1 MRSRTNVHYL
11 VFHLTLADTI
21 TSYVTLPM
29 ETLWRQGQR
38 RYSSRIYVT
47 FPKIY
52 LWTFSKREIMAR
64 KVKLSKSI
72 FWFRL
77 NCHFIFT
84 KAFFC
89 TVPPFGR
96 LSTHVLRLTI
106 QWYAGNIMCKLLM
119 MFRTGGYILSSLLL
133 VVLSIDRSVNNL
145 SGIISN
151 VDITSPHV
159 QTQVQLASLCICVW
173 LYCPS
178 DNLVWI
184 KK

>member
-1 MRSRTNVHYL
+1 MISSEFSFYFHQKS
-11 VFHLTLADTI
+11 VF
-21 TSYVTLPM
+21 S
-29 ETLWRQGQR
+29 
-38 RYSSRIYVT
+38 T
-47 FPKIY
+47 FWPK
-52 LWTFSKREIMAR
+52 
-64 KVKLSKSI
+64 
-72 FWFRL
+72 
-77 NCHFIFT
+77 

-184 KK
+184 KKLNPSLITIQNIPSKKIQSCKKSIVH